1 MTADPAHVFV
11 FVSTLGLV
19 MTMAHVLITDRGRWR
34 EPFYSAAAALSVMG
48 IGTLGRQ
55 AWILQHEDVVRIPG
69 DLWGM
74 YLFTA
79 ILGAGT
85 AWAMGTFSSHRFGH
99 YMWIS
104 VTSAAAAA
112 ALARYYFY

>member
-19 MTMAHVLITDRGRWR
+19 MTMVHVLITDRDRWR
-34 EPFYSAAAALSVMG
+34 EPFYSAAAALVVMG

-55 AWILQHEDVVRIPG
+55 GWLLQHDDVVRIHG

-85 AWAMGTFSSHRFGH
+85 AWAMGAFSSHRFGH

-104 VTSAAAAA
+104 VTVVATIAAVVS
-112 ALARYYFY
+112 YYFH